1 MRSENPLKETWHA
14 WHVEAWR
21 DIVEYGKARTE
32 ADAWRLA
39 QRIATAVLTDDP
51 RAEVH
56 LYVGTEVIALKPG
69 NLWETDEA
77 RRIEALAVL
86 RSTCAA
92 RIGACY

>member
-1 MRSENPLKETWHA
+1 MKDNVFA

-21 DIVEYGKARTE
+21 DIVEYGKTRTE
-32 ADAWRLA
+32 ADGWRSAL
-39 QRIATAVLTDDP
+39 RIATAVLNDDP

-56 LYVGTEVIALKPG
+56 LYVGTDVITVKPG

-92 RIGACY
+92 RIDACY